1 MMNVLLAMISRC
13 TTLSETSYTTI
24 QVLLQAKVSRGLSGV
39 CGVGG
44 ATSGLAA
51 VGLDGEEA
59 SAQLFERPFS
69 GHWPEGASFAR
80 ASPDGSDAG
89 SPA

>member
-1 MMNVLLAMISRC
+1 MMHALLARVS
-13 TTLSETSYTTI
+13 SYTMPQDPNNPT
-24 QVLLQAKVSRGLSGV
+24 QALLQANPLRGLAGV

-51 VGLDGEEA
+51 AGLDGEEA